1 VVGRRGYDLM
11 YRFGAPWEG
20 GPRQE
25 LVELVASGRLS
36 PEAFKRA
43 IDLGCGSGANAIFL
57 AEHGFDVTGVD
68 FSPVALRKA
77 QAKAVQ
83 RGVPL
88 RLLRGDLTRLPT
100 GWDEEPFD
108 LLVDY
113 GTLDDLKGSRRRGMA
128 KSVVRLSLPGS
139 VFLLWCFY
147 ARLSELPLISF
158 RGASRLA
165 PPIEPGEE
173 DALFGHFFDIER
185 LPRPEPESGAAC
197 FLMTR
202 G

>member
-1 VVGRRGYDLM
+1 M
-11 YRFGAPWEG
+11 YWFGAPWEG
-20 GPRQE
+20 GPREE

-36 PEAFKRA
+36 PQASQRV

-77 QAKAVQ
+77 QAKAVE
-83 RGVPL
+83 RGVRL
-88 RLLRGDLTRLPT
+88 RLLKGDLARLPK
-100 GWDEEPFD
+100 GWGEEPFD

-113 GTLDDLKGSRRRGMA
+113 GTLDDLKDSGRRAMA
-128 KSVVRLSLPGS
+128 ETVVRLSRPGS
-139 VFLLWCFY
+139 LFLLWCFY
-147 ARLSELPLISF
+147 ARRSELPIISF

-173 DALFGHFFDIER
+173 DALFGHVFDIER
-185 LPRPEPESGAAC
+185 LPRPKPGSGAAC

-202 G
+202 R

>member
-1 VVGRRGYDLM
+1 M

-20 GPRQE
+20 EPREE
-25 LVELVASGRLS
+25 LMELVASGRLS
-36 PEAFKRA
+36 PEAFRRA
-43 IDLGCGSGANAIFL
+43 IDLGCGSGANAIYL

-77 QAKAVQ
+77 QAKAAQ

-100 GWDEEPFD
+100 RWDEEPFD

-113 GTLDDLKGSRRRGMA
+113 GTLDDLKGSHRRGMA
-128 KSVVRLSLPGS
+128 TSVVRLSLPGS

-173 DALFGHFFDIER
+173 YALFGHSFNIER
-185 LPRPEPESGAAC
+185 LPRPEPGSGAAC